1 MRAHLQGAGPNLTSS
16 PTPFQIRF
24 VSPSTAL
31 QQDLSPDLAACGCR
45 KKKKKHFL
53 TNFPPTRPN
62 AQCCAWLFD
71 PRQQVP
77 LANGTTNACSSSKCE
92 VKLELAFEYLMSKDR
107 LQWVT
112 ITSQQVGGA
121 TSGLRDGCKSPDSA
135 DVRCY
140 FRLSWWA
147 SACSQWWTSW
157 WWRNQAAALKRSVSH
172 DWQKA
177 GNELEIICSRR
188 NICITQLISIPPW
201 ILISSSPDAEE
212 ATQRLHLPSR

>member
-1 MRAHLQGAGPNLTSS
+1 MRAHLQRAGPNLTSS
-16 PTPFQIRF
+16 PVPFQIRV

-45 KKKKKHFL
+45 KKKQKHFW

-62 AQCCAWLFD
+62 AQCCTSLFD

-112 ITSQQVGGA
+112 ITSQQVRGPRRSSEMGA
-121 TSGLRDGCKSPDSA
+121 KVQIPLTSAVISGH
-135 DVRCY
+135 
-140 FRLSWWA
+140 
-147 SACSQWWTSW
+147 
-157 WWRNQAAALKRSVSH
+157 H
-172 DWQKA
+172 D
-177 GNELEIICSRR
+177 E
-188 NICITQLISIPPW
+188 
-201 ILISSSPDAEE
+201 
-212 ATQRLHLPSR
+212 HLPAVNGGRADGEEIRRQH